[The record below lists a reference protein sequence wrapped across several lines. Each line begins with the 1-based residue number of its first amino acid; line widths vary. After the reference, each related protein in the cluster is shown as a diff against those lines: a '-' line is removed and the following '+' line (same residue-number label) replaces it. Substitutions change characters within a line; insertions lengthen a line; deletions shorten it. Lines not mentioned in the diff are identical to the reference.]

1 MERGF
6 SIKEELV
13 WGWNALRANLSIL
26 MMIFIAFIIIH
37 GILGYLAAL
46 ASMKQ
51 IALSF
56 AIGLVQY
63 IVSAI
68 LTMGLIKIAL
78 KICDDRIP
86 DVGDLF
92 SSYPLVVNY
101 IIASIVYGL
110 MVIVGFIFLI
120 VPGIYLAIKHQF
132 YTYLI
137 VDKGMGPIEA
147 IKESGRITEGVK
159 WNLLGFV
166 VVVAL
171 LGAAVWIIGLGLM
184 MALGIESSGS
194 TGAWIVI
201 ALIVMALIVYFL
213 ALSLTAWLA
222 IAHIYRTLE
231 RQLTDL
237 PEAAASQ
244 AD

>member
-1 MERGF
+1 MERSF
-6 SIKEELV
+6 SIKKELV

-26 MMIFIAFIIIH
+26 MTIFIAFIIIH

-46 ASMKQ
+46 ASTKHIGLT
-51 IALSF
+51 IAV
-56 AIGLVQY
+56 GLVQY

-68 LTMGLIKIAL
+68 LTLGLIKIAL
-78 KICDDRIP
+78 KICDEAIP
-86 DVGDLF
+86 DTGDLF
-92 SSYPLVVNY
+92 SSYPLVINY
-101 IIASIVYGL
+101 IIASILYGL
-110 MVIVGFIFLI
+110 MVIVGLIFLI

-147 IKESGRITEGVK
+147 IKESGRITKGAL

-166 VVVAL
+166 IIVTL
-171 LGAAVWIIGLGLM
+171 LGAGGWIVGLGLM
-184 MALGIESSGS
+184 MALGMGSSGS

-201 ALIVMALIVYFL
+201 AIIVLALIVYFV

-231 RQLTDL
+231 RQLADL
-237 PEAAASQ
+237 PESAATQ
-244 AD
+244 AE